1 MRPGAGR
8 EPCRG
13 DRPDV
18 GAVRLNGVVEPGAVL
33 MPSASQVDGVLR
45 AVPAWWRHRF
55 AEPFP
60 AALWPEESPSN
71 AAGADVPPGAF
82 DDLSVYDL
90 GEAYIAAVPAADR
103 SKSGRF
109 YTPKGVALAL
119 WDEVVKA
126 GVPDRPHVHDPA
138 CGTGALLLAAIDALG
153 SDAMSEV
160 VLTGTDTD
168 AAAVWLGNVLLDA
181 HCRHRGAMPAAK
193 PELVAAD
200 GLAPRGERPDVVI
213 MNPPFGRAKL
223 TTEERIRWAPSLFGH
238 ANLYGLFLHSAI
250 EQVRDGG
257 LVAAVLPTSFIGG
270 AYFQRLRGFVAAE
283 APLVRLRTIVD
294 RSGLYGGG
302 VLQETCLAVF
312 RKGASA
318 DAVEL
323 TTQRVNGVVATN
335 GIGAHRVTGADWTR
349 PWFVPRGPE
358 DVAMI
363 HRARAMGTTLRDHGW
378 RVSTGPLVWN
388 RHREQIT
395 GDAREDSVPIL
406 WAGDVAPGLVRR
418 GSARER
424 QRWIELRERDDFM
437 RFRGPMVL
445 LQRTTSPEQ
454 PRRLVS
460 ACLTQS
466 QLDAEWG
473 GTVVVENHLNV
484 LRPAG
489 PETSLSPA
497 LVARLLAT
505 GPYDRLYRCITGSVA
520 VSAYEIESLPL
531 PDRGTLLRWEDLDE
545 RELEHAV
552 SEAFA

>member
-1 MRPGAGR
+1 M
-8 EPCRG
+8 
-13 DRPDV
+13 
-18 GAVRLNGVVEPGAVL
+18 RLNEEVESGAVL
-33 MPSASQVDGVLR
+33 LPSASQADRVLR
-45 AVPAWWRHRF
+45 AVPAWWEQRF
-55 AEPFP
+55 SEPFTTVP
-60 AALWPEESPSN
+60 WPEGSPSD
-71 AAGADVPPGAF
+71 ALGADSLSGEL
-82 DDLSVYDL
+82 DDLSVYEL
-90 GEAYIAAVPAADR
+90 GEAYVAAVPAADR
-103 SKSGRF
+103 SRTGRF
-109 YTPKGVALAL
+109 YTPRSVAQAL
-119 WDEVVKA
+119 WDEIMEA
-126 GVPDRPHVHDPA
+126 GVPDHPHVHDPA
-138 CGTGALLLAAIDALG
+138 CGSGALLLAAIDALG
-153 SDAMSEV
+153 VDAMSQV

-181 HCRHRGAMPAAK
+181 HRRESGAAPVATS
-193 PELVAAD
+193 ELVAAD
-200 GLAPRGERPDVVI
+200 GLAPRGQRPDVVV

-223 TTEERIRWAPSLFGH
+223 TSEERIRWASSLFGH
-238 ANLYGLFLHSAI
+238 ANLYGLFLHAAI
-250 EQVRDGG
+250 ERVREGG
-257 LVAAVLPTSFIGG
+257 LVGAVLPTSFIGG

-312 RKGASA
+312 RKGASV

-323 TTQRVNGVVATN
+323 TSQRVNGVVATDR
-335 GIGAHRVTGADWTR
+335 IGAHRVTGPDRTR

-358 DVAMI
+358 DVALI
-363 HRARAMGTTLRDHGW
+363 RRAREMGTTLRDHGW

-388 RHREQIT
+388 RHRAQIT
-395 GDAREDSVPIL
+395 GDARAGSVPIL

-418 GSARER
+418 GPARER

-466 QLDAEWG
+466 QLDADWG
-473 GTVVVENHLNV
+473 GSVVVENHLNV
-484 LRPAG
+484 LRPVDAG
-489 PETSLSPA
+489 ATLSPA

-520 VSAYEIESLPL
+520 VSAYEVESLPL
-531 PDRGTLLRWEDLDE
+531 PDRATLIRWEELDE
-545 RELEHAV
+545 RELERAV
-552 SEAFA
+552 AEAFA